1 MRLKS
6 QQSCGM
12 RRERKRTVLNDD
24 DYQGDTRPMLA
35 FMLVSLGTLVVYLLL
50 WGLG

>member
-1 MRLKS
+1 MQRK
-6 QQSCGM
+6 
-12 RRERKRTVLNDD
+12 RKRTVLNDD

-35 FMLVSLGTLVVYLLL
+35 FMLVALGTLVVYLLL